1 MLALLVVLMACVFS
15 TLDNAVTLRHASGT
29 DIGQWPRL
37 LLAFSGLAA
46 GFVFDIRK
54 RKYMGLIMYC
64 VMMMS
69 VLSIVV
75 LNLGAPFLIGLVVFL
90 PVLGLFRCLLYSEL
104 YGAFPAYA
112 PAVAVGGHGPRH
124 E

>member
-46 GFVFDIRK
+46 GCVVDIR
-54 RKYMGLIMYC
+54 
-64 VMMMS
+64 
-69 VLSIVV
+69 
-75 LNLGAPFLIGLVVFL
+75 
-90 PVLGLFRCLLYSEL
+90 
-104 YGAFPAYA
+104 
-112 PAVAVGGHGPRH
+112 
-124 E
+124 